1 MLRFGFVALA
11 VFIGFLLP
19 VVDCNGQDQVP
30 AIRTMSFNIRY
41 GTANDGIN
49 RWDVRKEFLI
59 ETIQAYS
66 PDLLGTQETLA
77 SQRDYLYEKLHGY
90 GVVGVG
96 RDDGKLKGEMAALF
110 YRTDRFEELEQG
122 HFWLSPTPLEV
133 GSKGWD
139 AALPRIASWVKLR
152 DRRDPN
158 ASPILFLN
166 AHLDHQGKMARAES
180 TSLIRSKL
188 QELGRECRWII
199 TGDFNADPNDSPYAN
214 LFGQKEIDGRNIR
227 DTYRMF
233 RSVVEQ
239 AEGTFSS
246 FVESNRNGSRI
257 DWIGCTDEFDVRVAG
272 IDRTARDGRT
282 PSDHFPVFAT
292 LRPRSSSST
301 YSASASSTSSSS
313 TDLRILTYNIHH
325 GEGTDGKTSLERIA
339 KVIRDADADLVALQ
353 EVDQGVSRSGSVS
366 QMEAIA
372 AMTGY
377 YAVFAKAIDFGGG
390 EYGQA
395 ILSRWPIAD
404 KKTIELTQR
413 EGRENRIAISADV
426 LSEFGKLRFVGTH
439 FEHAQADLRQAQ
451 ALFLAKQLESELSG
465 SNSPELCVL
474 AGDLNDTP
482 ESMTLAQFQDWH
494 RDPAVNNAGD
504 SLASFPSSAPQT
516 RIDYVMLPPSTPWI
530 LQACEVIP
538 EEIASDHRPVLTV
551 IRRKQ

>member
-1 MLRFGFVALA
+1 MLRFGFIALA
-11 VFIGFLLP
+11 LFIGLLLP
-19 VVDCNGQDQVP
+19 CVNCDGKDQVP

-49 RWDVRKEFLI
+49 RWDLRKEFLI
-59 ETIQAYS
+59 ETIRAYS

-77 SQRDYLYEKLHGY
+77 SQRDYLSESLPGY
-90 GVVGVG
+90 GAVGVG

-110 YRTDRFEELEQG
+110 YRTDRFEEIEQG
-122 HFWLSPTPLEV
+122 HFWLSTTPLEV

-139 AALPRIASWVKLR
+139 AALPRIATWVKLR

-158 ASPILFLN
+158 ATPILFLN
-166 AHLDHQGKMARAES
+166 AHLDHQGKTARAES
-180 TSLIRSKL
+180 TSLIRRKL

-199 TGDFNADPNDSPYAN
+199 TGDFNADPNESPYAN
-214 LFGQKEIDGRNIR
+214 LFGHKEIDGRNIR
-227 DTYRMF
+227 DTHRAF
-233 RSVVEQ
+233 RPTIEQ

-292 LRPRSSSST
+292 LRPRSST
-301 YSASASSTSSSS
+301 SS

-339 KVIRDADADLVALQ
+339 KVIRDADPDLVALQ
-353 EVDQGVSRSGSVS
+353 EVDQGVSRSGSVA

-377 YAVFAKAIDFGGG
+377 YGVFAKAIDFGGG

-395 ILSRWPIAD
+395 ILSRWPIAEQ
-404 KKTIELTQR
+404 KTIELTRR
-413 EGRENRIAISADV
+413 EGRENRIALSADV

-451 ALFLAKQLESELSG
+451 ASFLAKQLESELTGATSVD
-465 SNSPELCVL
+465 LCVL

-482 ESMTLAQFQDWH
+482 ESLTLAEFKDWH
-494 RDPAVNNAGD
+494 RDPAVNNAGK
-504 SLASFPSSAPQT
+504 SLASFPSSGPET
-516 RIDYVMLPPSTPWI
+516 RIDYVMLAPSTPWI
-530 LQACEVIP
+530 LQACEVVP
-538 EEIASDHRPVLTV
+538 EEVASDHRPVLTV
-551 IRRKQ
+551 IRRKP

>member
-1 MLRFGFVALA
+1 MHRFGLMELA
-11 VFIGFLLP
+11 VVTSFLLP
-19 VVDCNGQDQVP
+19 CVNCIAHDQVP

-49 RWDVRKEFLI
+49 RWDLRKDFLI

-77 SQRDYLYEKLHGY
+77 SQRDYLSETLQGY
-90 GVVGVG
+90 GAVGVG
-96 RDDGKLKGEMAALF
+96 RDDGHLKGEMAALF
-110 YRTDRFEELEQG
+110 YRSDRFEELEQG

-139 AALPRIASWVKLR
+139 AALPRIATWVTLR

-158 ASPILFLN
+158 ANPILFLN
-166 AHLDHQGKMARAES
+166 AHLDNQGHTARAQS

-188 QELGRECRWII
+188 QELGKEYRWII
-199 TGDFNADPNDSPYAN
+199 TGDFNADPKDPPYAN
-214 LFGQKEIDGRNIR
+214 LFGHKEIDGRNIR
-227 DTYRMF
+227 DTHRTF
-233 RSVVEQ
+233 KPAIEQ

-246 FVESNRNGSRI
+246 FVENNRNGSRI
-257 DWIGCTDEFDVRVAG
+257 DWIGCTEEFDVRVAG
-272 IDRTARDGRT
+272 IDRTARNGRT

-292 LRPRSSSST
+292 LRPRS
-301 YSASASSTSSSS
+301 SSSS

-339 KVIRDADADLVALQ
+339 KVLRDADPDLVALQ
-353 EVDQGVSRSGSVS
+353 EVDQGVTRSGSVA

-390 EYGQA
+390 DYGQA
-395 ILSRWPIAD
+395 ILSRWPITG
-404 KKTIELTQR
+404 KNTIELTHR
-413 EGRENRIAISADV
+413 EGRESRIALSVDV
-426 LSEFGKLRFVGTH
+426 LSEFGKLRIVGTH

-451 ALFLAKQLESELSG
+451 AAFLAKQLESELAG
-465 SNSPELCVL
+465 ANDPELCVL

-482 ESMTLAQFQDWH
+482 ESLTLAHFKEWR
-494 RDPAVNNAGD
+494 RDPAVSNAGN
-504 SLASFPSSAPQT
+504 SLASFPSSAPET
-516 RIDYVMLPPSTPWI
+516 RIDYLLLAPSTPWS
-530 LQACEVIP
+530 LHSCEVIP
-538 EEIASDHRPVLTV
+538 EAIASDHRPVVAV
-551 IRRKQ
+551 IRRKE